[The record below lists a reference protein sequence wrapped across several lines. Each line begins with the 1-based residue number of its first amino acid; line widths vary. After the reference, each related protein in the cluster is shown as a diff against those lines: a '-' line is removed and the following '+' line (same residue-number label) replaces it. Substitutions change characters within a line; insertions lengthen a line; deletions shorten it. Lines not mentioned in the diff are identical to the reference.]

1 MISMSSSNVR
11 INDRD
16 KMIFRFLFEQKVAS
30 QKSIFK
36 RFFSEKDKSTMV
48 KRLQKL
54 SKERF
59 IDKSGHNLKG
69 RIQIYY
75 SLLPNGFNTIR
86 QDFVFDGLNPHFKSD
101 SVEHDLELSEIKNE
115 LEDYKMVEKYYSEN
129 YLQNCSMEEN
139 PKRFLA
145 LKELNSDAAIWINTD
160 YGRFL
165 AVIEYERRK
174 KSIGKY
180 TKKFTDYYMKTEITV
195 VFYICEGREIANL
208 IAKVDKEVGQD
219 FTAKIYTTMREN
231 VPKNKRGL
239 PFINS
244 RGDIFTLK

>member
-1 MISMSSSNVR
+1 MASSEIR

-36 RFFSEKDKSTMV
+36 QFFPEKDKSTMV
-48 KRLQKL
+48 KRLQNLLKG
-54 SKERF
+54 RF
-59 IDKSGHNLKG
+59 IDKRGHDLKG
-69 RIQIYY
+69 RIRIYY

-86 QDFVFDGLNPHFKSD
+86 QDFVFDGLNPHFKSG

-115 LEDYKMVEKYYSEN
+115 LQAYKMVEKYYSEN
-129 YLQNCSMEEN
+129 YLQNCSLEEN
-139 PKRFLA
+139 PQKLLPLR
-145 LKELNSDAAIWINTD
+145 ELNTDAAIWIHT
-160 YGRFL
+160 YHGRFL
-165 AVIEYERRK
+165 AGIEYERRK

-180 TKKFTDYYMKTEITV
+180 TEKFTDYYLKSEITA
-195 VFYICEGREIANL
+195 VFYICEGREISNL

-219 FTAKIYTTMREN
+219 FRPKIYTTMREN
-231 VPKNKRGL
+231 VAKNKTGL